1 VKAGTTAG
9 SITNGTLAAVIEI
22 FNFFPAK
29 DIGCMRLT
37 N

>member
-9 SITNGTLAAVIEI
+9 RIANGTLAAVIEI
-22 FNFFPAK
+22 FNFFSANGT
-29 DIGCMRLT
+29 GCMRIT